1 MSRYRLGVDVGG
13 TFTDGVAH
21 DLDTGQLIRMKV
33 STTPEDQA
41 NGTVTL
47 LEQFPFA
54 PDQVASFNHGATVGL
69 NAVLTRGGARTGLL
83 CTAGF
88 RDLLDI
94 GQLYR
99 PDGDDLYDPQWIR
112 PHQARPLVHRRHRR
126 EISERLR
133 DDGTVHEALD
143 EQAARRELE
152 FLRAEG
158 VESVAICLINAY
170 ADDAH
175 ERRLRELIAEVLPDA
190 YVQVS
195 SVQARAGEYKRTFAV
210 VLDAYAG
217 PAITRYLTSLRERMR
232 QIGCAGELQI
242 MQMTGGLRNLDTTI
256 EHFPA
261 LTMSS
266 GPVAGIL
273 GAEFYAGNAV
283 AANSLVCVDI
293 GGTSTDIGFIHDGR
307 SLITD
312 DWEVDEGMPL
322 GVSTVDVS
330 SIGAGGGSLIR
341 VDEFGTLTAGPE
353 SAGAVP
359 GPVAYGRGG
368 TEPTLTDCY
377 LVLGYVEPSLFLGG
391 RMSLDRDA
399 ALAAFEPLA
408 AKLDTTPEEV
418 ARAAYDLVNRDIVN
432 AVRSKAFDRALDV
445 RDYALFAYGGA
456 GPLHAVATAQ
466 GLGMSSVVVPYFPG
480 GFSAFGMLTSRPKVE
495 HVSAQMRGLDAIEP
509 SALTETF
516 ASLERDARSDLA
528 FQGVADD
535 QIELERFIYV
545 MYTGQSWDNRL
556 PVPAGELDAASVE
569 AIRRATDAHY
579 EAVYGYV
586 APELGVFVTTLA
598 VTGEGPAP
606 QLRLPEI
613 ERGASEPP
621 AGAEKLRG
629 TAHLGRAASVPMP
642 FLARA
647 ELLAGNVVEGP
658 AVIDDELGTILVPP
672 GARAVVDEHAT
683 ITIRW

>member
-1 MSRYRLGVDVGG
+1 LGVDVGG

-21 DLDTGQLIRMKV
+21 DVETGELIRMKV
-33 STTPEDQA
+33 STTPEDQS
-41 NGTVTL
+41 NGTVNL

-54 PDQVASFNHGATVGL
+54 PTEVAAFNHGATVGL
-69 NAVLTRGGARTGLL
+69 NAVLTRGGAKTGLL

-133 DDGTVHEALD
+133 DDGGVHEPLD
-143 EQAARRELE
+143 EPAARRELE

-158 VESVAICLINAY
+158 VESVAVCLINAY

-175 ERRLRELIAEVLPDA
+175 ELRLRELIAEVLPDA

-195 SVQARAGEYKRTFAV
+195 SVQARAGEYKRTFSV

-217 PAITRYLTSLRERMR
+217 PAITHYLSNLRERMR
-232 QIGCAGELQI
+232 DIGFAGELQI
-242 MQMTGGLRNLDTTI
+242 MQMTGGLRNLDATI
-256 EHFPA
+256 VHFPA
-261 LTMSS
+261 LTMAS

-273 GAEFYAGNAV
+273 GAEFYAAT
-283 AANSLVCVDI
+283 ALDADSLVCVDI
-293 GGTSTDIGFIHDGR
+293 GGTSTDIGFIHEGR
-307 SLITD
+307 SLVTD

-330 SIGAGGGSLIR
+330 SIGAGGGSLVR
-341 VDEFGTLTAGPE
+341 VDAFGTLSAGPE
-353 SAGAVP
+353 SAGAMP

-377 LVLGYVEPSLFLGG
+377 LVLGYVEPALFLGG
-391 RMSLDRDA
+391 KMTLDREA
-399 ALAAFEPLA
+399 ARAAFEPLA
-408 AKLDTTPEEV
+408 ARLDMTPEEV

-456 GPLHAVATAQ
+456 GPLHAVSTAQ

-495 HVSAQMRGLDAIEP
+495 HVSAQMRGLDDLAPAE
-509 SALTETF
+509 LTETF
-516 ASLERDARSDLA
+516 DELEARVRADPA
-528 FQGVADD
+528 VQGVTAEDV
-535 QIELERFIYV
+535 ELNRFIYV

-556 PVPAGELDAASVE
+556 PVPAGDVDADGVE
-569 AIRRATDAHY
+569 QIRRATDAHY

-598 VTGEGPAP
+598 VTGEGPP
-606 QLRLPEI
+606 PELRLPQI
-613 ERGASEPP
+613 ARGDAAPP
-621 AGAEKLRG
+621 EGAEKIRG
-629 TAHLGRAASVPMP
+629 AAHFAEQGRVETP
-642 FLARA
+642 FLARG
-647 ELLAGNVVEGP
+647 ELLAGNVIEGP

-672 GARAVVDEHAT
+672 GAHAEVDDHAT

>member
-21 DLDTGQLIRMKV
+21 DMDTGELIRMKV
-33 STTPEDQA
+33 STTPEDQST
-41 NGTVTL
+41 GTVNL
-47 LEQFPFA
+47 LEQFDFA
-54 PDQVASFNHGATVGL
+54 PAELAAFNHGATVGL
-69 NAVLTRGGARTGLL
+69 NAVLTRTGAKTGLL
-83 CTAGF
+83 CTSGF

-112 PHQARPLVHRRHRR
+112 PHQDRPLVHRRHRR
-126 EISERLR
+126 EIGERLR
-133 DDGTVHEALD
+133 DDGAVHEAMD
-143 EQAARRELE
+143 EQAARREIE

-158 VESVAICLINAY
+158 VDSVAVCLINAY
-170 ADDAH
+170 ADDVH
-175 ERRLRELIAEVLPDA
+175 ERRLCALIAELLPDA

-195 SVQARAGEYKRTFAV
+195 SIQARAGEYKRTFSV

-217 PAITRYLTSLRERMR
+217 PAITHYLSSLRERMR
-232 QIGCAGELQI
+232 EIGFAGDLQI

-256 EHFPA
+256 GYFPA
-261 LTMSS
+261 LTMAS

-273 GAEFYAGNAV
+273 GAEFYAGHALQTT
-283 AANSLVCVDI
+283 SLVCVDI
-293 GGTSTDIGFIHDGR
+293 GGTSTDIGFIQNGR
-307 SLITD
+307 SLVTD

-330 SIGAGGGSLIR
+330 SIGAGGGSLVR

-353 SAGAVP
+353 SAGAMP

-391 RMSLDRDA
+391 KMSLDRDA
-399 ALAAFEPLA
+399 ARAAFEPLA
-408 AKLDTTPEEV
+408 ARLDTTPEGV

-432 AVRSKAFDRALDV
+432 AVRAKAFDRALDV

-466 GLGMSSVVVPYFPG
+466 GLGMNSVVVPYFPG
-480 GFSAFGMLTSRPKVE
+480 GFSAFGMLASRPKVE
-495 HVSAQMRGLDAIEP
+495 HVSAQMRSLDALDPADLTQTFTELEDQV
-509 SALTETF
+509 SA
-516 ASLERDARSDLA
+516 DLVV
-528 FQGVADD
+528 QGVAPDD
-535 QIELERFIYV
+535 VSLDRYVYV

-556 PVPAGELDAASVE
+556 PVPAGELDGASVD
-569 AIRRATDAHY
+569 AIRAATDAHY

-598 VTGEGPAP
+598 AAGEGPP
-606 QLRLPEI
+606 PELRLPEI
-613 ERGASEPP
+613 PRGDAAPP
-621 AGAEKLRG
+621 SGAEKLRG
-629 TAHLGRAASVPMP
+629 QARFGKEGRVETAFV
-642 FLARA
+642 ARG
-647 ELLAGNVVEGP
+647 ELLAGNVIAGP

-672 GARAVVDEHAT
+672 GARADVDDHAT

>member
-21 DLDTGQLIRMKV
+21 DIDTGRLIRMKV

-47 LEQFPFA
+47 LERFPFD
-54 PDQVASFNHGATVGL
+54 PGQVAAFNHGATVGL
-69 NAVLTRGGARTGLL
+69 NAVLTREGARTGLL

-133 DDGTVHEALD
+133 DDGTVHEPLD

-158 VESVAICLINAY
+158 VESVAVCLINAY

-175 ERRLRELIAEVLPDA
+175 ERRLRELITEVLPDA

-195 SVQARAGEYKRTFAV
+195 SVQARAGEYKRTFSV

-232 QIGCAGELQI
+232 QVGCAGELQI

-273 GAEFYAGNAV
+273 GAEFYAGNALE
-283 AANSLVCVDI
+283 AKSLVCVDI

-391 RMSLDRDA
+391 TMSLDRDA
-399 ALAAFEPLA
+399 AVAAFAPLA
-408 AKLDTTPEEV
+408 ASLDTTPEEV

-432 AVRSKAFDRALDV
+432 AVRAKAFDRALDV

-466 GLGMSSVVVPYFPG
+466 GLGMDSVVVPYFPG

-495 HVSAQMRGLDAIEP
+495 HVSAQMRGLDDIEP
-509 SALTETF
+509 SDLTQTF
-516 ASLERDARSDLA
+516 EALERDVRSNLA
-528 FQGVADD
+528 SQGVADET
-535 QIELERFIYV
+535 IELERFIYV

-556 PVPAGELDAASVE
+556 SVPAGELDAGSVE

-606 QLRLPEI
+606 ELRLPEI
-613 ERGASEPP
+613 ERGTTEPP
-621 AGAEKLRG
+621 VAADKIRG
-629 TAHLGRAASVPMP
+629 TAHFDRDGRVEMP
-642 FLARA
+642 FLARD

-672 GARAVVDEHAT
+672 GARAVVDDHAT
-683 ITIRW
+683 ITISW

>member
-47 LEQFPFA
+47 LERFPFA

-133 DDGTVHEALD
+133 DDGSVHEALD
-143 EQAARRELE
+143 ERAARRELE

-528 FQGVADD
+528 SQGVADD

-598 VTGEGPAP
+598 VAGEGPAP

-621 AGAEKLRG
+621 SGAEKLRG
-629 TAHLGRAASVPMP
+629 KAHFGREARVSMP
-642 FLARA
+642 FIARA

-658 AVIDDELGTILVPP
+658 AVVDDELGTILVPP